1 MFALH
6 ELTRIV
12 KKRKTVGRGGER
24 GGTSG
29 RGNKGQRART
39 SGNARPAFEGG
50 QMPLYRRLPKRGF
63 DNSMFQRLFVTIGL
77 DKLDNMFNDGDTVT
91 QEILLERGIIKA
103 PKGGKAGMSVGF
115 KVLGN
120 GKLTKKLIVLAD
132 AFSESAKKAI
142 QDCGG
147 EARIIKEN

>member
-1 MFALH
+1 MFTLH
-6 ELTRIV
+6 ELSRIV
-12 KKRKTVGRGGER
+12 KKRKQIGRGGER

-63 DNSMFQRLFVTIGL
+63 NNAQFKQTFVIVNL
-77 DKLDNMFNDGDTVT
+77 DQLDHFFNDNDTVSK
-91 QEILLERGIIKA
+91 EILMERGIIKVN
-103 PKGGKAGMSVGF
+103 KGGIAGMPVGL
-115 KVLGN
+115 KILGK
-120 GKLTKKLIVLAD
+120 GKLTKKLIVQAD
-132 AFSESAKKAI
+132 AFSASAKKAI

-147 EARIIKEN
+147 QTR